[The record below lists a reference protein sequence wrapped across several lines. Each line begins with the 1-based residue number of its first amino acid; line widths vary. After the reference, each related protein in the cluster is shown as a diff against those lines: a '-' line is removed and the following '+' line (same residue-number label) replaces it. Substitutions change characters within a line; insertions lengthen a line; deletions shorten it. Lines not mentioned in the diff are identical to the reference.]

1 MDVYEKLSDPVA
13 LIVFV
18 VTLFLP
24 VIVGLLALRR
34 TRSQSDF
41 FVGGRAMNKLVV
53 ALSAVS
59 SGRSSWLVLG
69 VSGMAYTRGLGALWA
84 VAGYTVVELIQF
96 LTIGLR
102 LRSDAQRYDSITLL
116 DWFESRFPASRQKI
130 RLVGAAI
137 IGIFLT
143 AYVAAQLNGGAKTLE
158 AAVQI
163 PFGAALLA
171 AAALILVYMLLGGY
185 IAVAYNDVVRAAI
198 MLLALLVLP
207 AWGLAE
213 IGGLSGLTA
222 NLRAT
227 DPGLIDPL
235 SLGFGALIGFLGIG
249 LGSPGQPHILVRY
262 MSIDDPKNIR
272 TAGLFGFGWNV
283 VLGAGAVFVGL
294 VGRALVPT
302 AENLP
307 EQDPEMAYLVLSSD
321 LFSPA
326 LYGLLVGG
334 IFAAI
339 LSTADSQLLVV
350 SSTVVRDIWEKIVR
364 SDVPLDEARRLKL
377 SRLIVCVAGIAAV
390 ALAWGA
396 QGLVFWL
403 VLFAWGGLGAAI
415 GPALILGLFWRRT
428 SAAGV
433 IAGMV
438 TGAVVTIVWR
448 LWLKEP
454 TGLYELIPGFAA
466 ALLAV
471 IAVSLV
477 RPGTGA
483 REPHG

>member
-1 MDVYEKLSDPVA
+1 MNVYERLSDPLA

-18 VTLFLP
+18 ITLFLP
-24 VIVGLLALRR
+24 VIVGLVALKR

-69 VSGMAYTRGLGALWA
+69 VSGMAYARGTGALWA
-84 VAGYTVVELIQF
+84 VAGYTIVELIQF
-96 LTIGLR
+96 LTVGQR
-102 LRSDAQRYDSITLL
+102 LRDDAQRYDSITLL
-116 DWFESRFPASRQKI
+116 DWFESKFPDSRRRI
-130 RLVGAAI
+130 RVTGALI

-158 AAVQI
+158 AALQI
-163 PFGAALLA
+163 PFWTALLA
-171 AAALILVYMLLGGY
+171 AAVLIVVYMLLGGY
-185 IAVAYNDVVRAAI
+185 IAVAYNDVVRATI
-198 MLLALLVLP
+198 MLVALLVLP
-207 AWGLAE
+207 MVGLVEIGGFAGLAE
-213 IGGLSGLTA
+213 S
-222 NLRAT
+222 LRGT
-227 DPGLIDPL
+227 DPGLVDPF
-235 SLGFGALIGFLGIG
+235 SLGVGALIGFLGIG

-272 TAGLFGFGWNV
+272 TAGLFGFAWNV

-294 VGRALVPT
+294 VGRALVP
-302 AENLP
+302 AVENLP
-307 EQDPEMAYLVLSSD
+307 EQDPEMAYLVLSAD
-321 LFSPA
+321 FFTPA

-350 SSTVVRDIWEKIVR
+350 SSTVVRDVWEKVVR
-364 SDVPLDEARRLKL
+364 SDVELDEQQRLKL
-377 SRLIVCVAGIAAV
+377 SRMVVLFAGIAAV
-390 ALAWGA
+390 LLAWGA

-415 GPALILGLFWRRT
+415 GPAVILGLFWRRT
-428 SAAGV
+428 TASGV
-433 IAGMV
+433 VAGMI
-438 TGAVVTIVWR
+438 TGAIVTIVWR
-448 LWLKEP
+448 LWLKDP

-466 ALLAV
+466 AT
-471 IAVSLV
+471 IAVVLVSLLS
-477 RPGTGA
+477 RPRGRA
-483 REPHG
+483 RV

>member
-1 MDVYEKLSDPVA
+1 MNVYERLSDPLA

-18 VTLFLP
+18 ITLFLP
-24 VIVGLLALRR
+24 VIVGLVALKR

-69 VSGMAYTRGLGALWA
+69 VSGMAYARGTGALWA

-96 LTIGLR
+96 LTVGQR
-102 LRSDAQRYDSITLL
+102 LRDDAQRYDSITLL
-116 DWFESRFPASRQKI
+116 DWFESKFPDSRRRI
-130 RLVGAAI
+130 RVTGALI
-137 IGIFLT
+137 IGVFLT

-158 AAVQI
+158 AALQI
-163 PFGAALLA
+163 PFWTALLA
-171 AAALILVYMLLGGY
+171 AAVLIVVYMLLGGY
-185 IAVAYNDVVRAAI
+185 IAVAYNDVVRATI
-198 MLLALLVLP
+198 MLVALLVLP
-207 AWGLAE
+207 IVGLVEIGGFAGLAE
-213 IGGLSGLTA
+213 S
-222 NLRAT
+222 LRGT
-227 DPGLIDPL
+227 DPGLVDPF
-235 SLGFGALIGFLGIG
+235 SLGVGALIGFLGIG

-272 TAGLFGFGWNV
+272 AAGLFGFAWNV

-294 VGRALVPT
+294 VGRALVP
-302 AENLP
+302 AVENLP
-307 EQDPEMAYLVLSSD
+307 EQDPEMAYLVLSAD
-321 LFSPA
+321 FFAPA

-350 SSTVVRDIWEKIVR
+350 SSTVVRDVWEKVVR
-364 SDVPLDEARRLKL
+364 SDVELDEQQRLKM
-377 SRLIVCVAGIAAV
+377 SRMVVLLAGIAAV
-390 ALAWGA
+390 LLAWGA

-415 GPALILGLFWRRT
+415 GPAVILGLFWRRT
-428 SAAGV
+428 TASGV
-433 IAGMV
+433 VAGMI
-438 TGAVVTIVWR
+438 TGAIVTIVWR
-448 LWLKEP
+448 LWLRDP

-466 ALLAV
+466 AT
-471 IAVSLV
+471 IAVVLVSLLS
-477 RPGTGA
+477 RPRGRA
-483 REPHG
+483 RV